1 MAPSLECAQWSP
13 PLVWPTIPLNM
24 AKDTHR
30 WVWPTAPVLE
40 HCHPP
45 VLEHG
50 QHHPSISKAN
60 PSHPLSW
67 RGAVPRCPLSPSPTP
82 CGPKPV
88 IILGQ
93 RDLLEVEV
101 QAVAGGRLQQPVA
114 GQVVAVVPGEAGG
127 DHASHRGVTDSPA
140 ARRCGTGRGGQRVL
154 GWHRPRPRAGL
165 SHAPGL
171 THALGLAGAPEG
183 PGGVAAGEQ
192 AGALQLVARGA
203 AEPGVPAGVQ
213 AADRDVAESGPRWEG
228 AAQQVGWGRVVV
240 LQGRTDPL
248 RTPTWGSRT
257 QPSAPAPCTSV
268 MLLMVLNEGV
278 ISRAN
283 YLSVSVPA

>member
-1 MAPSLECAQWSP
+1 MVPTPWYGQRYLSLNLAE
-13 PLVWPTIPLNM
+13 
-24 AKDTHR
+24 DTHP
-30 WVWPTAPVLE
+30 WIWPTAPILE
-40 HCHPP
+40 HCHQFC
-45 VLEHG
+45 LR
-50 QHHPSISKAN
+50 KAN
-60 PSHPLSW
+60 IAPPSARPTPPIPSHGAGLS
-67 RGAVPRCPLSPSPTP
+67 RGAPSPTP

-154 GWHRPRPRAGL
+154 GWHRPRPPGGL

-213 AADRDVAESGPRWEG
+213 AADRDVAEGGPRWEG

-240 LQGRTDPL
+240 LRGRTDPPPDTNTGIPHPAL
-248 RTPTWGSRT
+248 G
-257 QPSAPAPCTSV
+257 PSPLHIGDVADGAQ
-268 MLLMVLNEGV
+268 
-278 ISRAN
+278 
-283 YLSVSVPA
+283 